1 MISFR
6 PMTKDEY
13 PAYLE
18 YFVNDYACEIEANYG
33 ESLQDSLARA
43 KQEISEMLPEGV
55 NTHGQ
60 VLMCI
65 IFQLDKAQSH
75 VGYLW
80 YKPDSTKRTAFIYDF
95 HIFNSN
101 QGLGLGKQSLR
112 AFDEYLQDKGF
123 KEIRLRVA
131 GDNARARHVYE
142 TSGFGVTGVNMSK
155 SITGRDIGTR

>member
-6 PMTKDEY
+6 AMTKDEY
-13 PAYLE
+13 PAYLD
-18 YFVNDYACEIEANYG
+18 YFINDYAYEIESNYRVPPR
-33 ESLQDSLARA
+33 DSLARA
-43 KQEISEMLPEGV
+43 RQEISEILPDGV

-60 VLMCI
+60 ILMCI
-65 IFQLDKAQSH
+65 VAHSDNTNRH

-80 YKPDSTKRTAFIYDF
+80 YKPDSTKRTVFIYDF
-95 HIFNSN
+95 HIFNSS

-112 AFDEYLQDKGF
+112 AFEAYLQAKGF

-131 GDNARARHVYE
+131 GDNARARHIYE

-155 SITGRDIGTR
+155 SITGCDTDTK

>member
-1 MISFR
+1 VISFR
-6 PMTKDEY
+6 MMTKDEY

-18 YFVNDYACEIEANYG
+18 YFVNDYAYEIESNYG
-33 ESLQDSLARA
+33 ASLRDSLARA
-43 KQEISEMLPEGV
+43 KQEISEMLPDGV

-65 IFQLDKAQSH
+65 VAQSDKANNH

-80 YKPDSTKRTAFIYDF
+80 YKPDSTKRTVFIYDF
-95 HIFNSN
+95 HIFNSS

-112 AFDEYLQDKGF
+112 AFEEYLQAKGF

-142 TSGFGVTGVNMSK
+142 TSGFRVTGINMSK
-155 SITGRDIGTR
+155 SITD

>member
-1 MISFR
+1 
-6 PMTKDEY
+6 MTEDEY

-18 YFVNDYACEIEANYG
+18 YFVNDYAYEIESNYG
-33 ESLQDSLARA
+33 ASRRDSLARA
-43 KQEISEMLPEGV
+43 KQEISELRPDGV

-65 IFQLDKAQSH
+65 DAQSGKTNNH

-80 YKPDSTKRTAFIYDF
+80 YKPDSTKYAVFIYDF
-95 HIFNSN
+95 HIFTSS

-112 AFDEYLQDKGF
+112 AFEVYLQAKGF

-142 TSGFGVTGVNMSK
+142 TNGFGVTGINMRK
-155 SITGRDIGTR
+155 SITGSDSDTK

>member
-6 PMTKDEY
+6 KMSEDEY
-13 PAYLE
+13 PAYLD
-18 YFVNDYACEIEANYG
+18 YFVNDYACEIESNYG
-33 ESLQDSLARA
+33 ASLHDSLARA
-43 KQEISEMLPEGV
+43 KQEISEMLPNGV
-55 NTHGQ
+55 NTHGHA
-60 VLMCI
+60 LMCI
-65 IFQLDKAQSH
+65 VTQSDKTNNH

-80 YKPDSTKRTAFIYDF
+80 YKPDSIKRTVFIYDY
-95 HIFNSN
+95 HIFNSS

-112 AFDEYLQDKGF
+112 AFEEYLQEKGF

-155 SITGRDIGTR
+155 SIGCI

>member
-18 YFVNDYACEIEANYG
+18 YFIHDYACEIESNYRV
-33 ESLQDSLARA
+33 SFRDSLTRA

-55 NTHGQ
+55 NTLGQ

-65 IFQLDKAQSH
+65 VAHSDKANSH

-80 YKPDSTKRTAFIYDF
+80 YKPDSTKRTVFIYDF
-95 HIFNSN
+95 HIFNSS
-101 QGLGLGKQSLR
+101 QGLGLGKQSLG
-112 AFDEYLQDKGF
+112 AFEAYLQEKGF

-155 SITGRDIGTR
+155 SITD

>member
-6 PMTKDEY
+6 AMTKDEY

-18 YFVNDYACEIEANYG
+18 YFINDYAYEIESNFG
-33 ESLQDSLARA
+33 VSFHDSLVRA
-43 KQEISEMLPEGV
+43 KQEISEMLPDGV
-55 NTHGQ
+55 NTRGQ

-65 IFQLDKAQSH
+65 DAHSDSTNNHI
-75 VGYLW
+75 GYLW
-80 YKPDSTKRTAFIYDF
+80 YKPDSTKRTVFIYDF
-95 HIFNSN
+95 HIFNSS

-112 AFDEYLQDKGF
+112 TFEVYLQAKGF

-142 TSGFGVTGVNMSK
+142 TSGFGVTGINMSK
-155 SITGRDIGTR
+155 LITD

>member
-18 YFVNDYACEIEANYG
+18 YFVNDYACEIKSNYRV
-33 ESLQDSLARA
+33 SLRDSITRA

-55 NTHGQ
+55 NTFGQ

-65 IFQLDKAQSH
+65 VAHSDKTDSH

-80 YKPDSTKRTAFIYDF
+80 YKPDSTKRTVFIYDF
-95 HIFNSN
+95 HIFNSS
-101 QGLGLGKQSLR
+101 QGLGLGKKSLG
-112 AFDEYLQDKGF
+112 AFEAYLQEKGF

-155 SITGRDIGTR
+155 SITD

>member
-6 PMTKDEY
+6 TMTKDEY

-18 YFVNDYACEIEANYG
+18 YFVNDYAYEIESNFRV
-33 ESLQDSLARA
+33 SLRDSLHRA
-43 KQEISEMLPEGV
+43 KQEISEMLPDGV

-65 IFQLDKAQSH
+65 IAQSDKTNNH

-80 YKPDSTKRTAFIYDF
+80 YKPEWTNRTVFIYDF
-95 HIFNSN
+95 HILNSS
-101 QGLGLGKQSLR
+101 QGLGHGKQSLR
-112 AFDEYLQDKGF
+112 AFEEYLQAKGF

-131 GDNARARHVYE
+131 GDNVRARHVYE
-142 TSGFGVTGVNMSK
+142 TSGFLVTGINMSK
-155 SITGRDIGTR
+155 SITD

>member
-6 PMTKDEY
+6 TMTKDEY

-18 YFVNDYACEIEANYG
+18 YFVNDYAYEIESNYG
-33 ESLQDSLARA
+33 ASLRDSLVRA
-43 KQEISEMLPEGV
+43 KLEISEMLPDGV

-65 IFQLDKAQSH
+65 DAQSDKTNNH
-75 VGYLW
+75 IGYLW
-80 YKPDSTKRTAFIYDF
+80 YKPDSTKHTIFIYDF
-95 HIFNSN
+95 HIFNSC

-112 AFDEYLQDKGF
+112 AFEVYLKAKGF

-142 TSGFGVTGVNMSK
+142 ASGFGVTGINMSK
-155 SITGRDIGTR
+155 IITD